1 MGNFKLQSSD
11 LLTSKKDKAG
21 NIYKLT
27 NYKRHSFDFGCSL
40 KMVDT
45 WNIFKKFAIQAR
57 KFTVY
62 LSDLAVHLRT
72 HNENCMHIKKYKY

>member
-1 MGNFKLQSSD
+1 MAFMGNFKLQSSD

-45 WNIFKKFAIQAR
+45 
-57 KFTVY
+57 
-62 LSDLAVHLRT
+62 
-72 HNENCMHIKKYKY
+72 